1 MFLAIKEIQH
11 NKLHYGLIIF
21 MIMLISY
28 LIFILT
34 SLATGLAAANRQVID
49 TWQADNIVLNAAAD
63 GSLTK
68 STLTSNQ
75 VQPLVKSSLTSS
87 LGEMPVTI
95 NKAAHVKVGAELLGI
110 RKNQFIYQEMRIS
123 SGHKFRHNFEA
134 VVDSSLQNKGYHVGD
149 QLKIAADKPAVKI
162 VGFVKG
168 AQLSVS
174 PVIYTSLFTW
184 QRLKFGNN
192 RVANCSAVVLKNN
205 YPIRANSTLEK
216 LSIAEFI
223 KKLPGY
229 RAQILT
235 FEFMIGFL
243 MIIMLIVI
251 AIFLYI
257 LTIQKL
263 PVFAVL
269 KAQGIPTNYLITN
282 TIVQTLL
289 MTVSGLIC
297 GIILTVITKL
307 VLPPAVPIT
316 FNYSLLLQAAIALL
330 FMSILGAL
338 IPVWTIKKIDPV
350 TVIGGN

>member
-1 MFLAIKEIQH
+1 
-11 NKLHYGLIIF
+11 
-21 MIMLISY
+21 
-28 LIFILT
+28 
-34 SLATGLAAANRQVID
+34 
-49 TWQADNIVLNAAAD
+49 
-63 GSLTK
+63 
-68 STLTSNQ
+68 
-75 VQPLVKSSLTSS
+75 
-87 LGEMPVTI
+87 
-95 NKAAHVKVGAELLGI
+95 
-110 RKNQFIYQEMRIS
+110 MRTS

-134 VVDSSLQNKGYHVGD
+134 IVDSSLQNKGYHVGD

-162 VGFVKG
+162 VGFIKG

-192 RVANCSAVVLKNN
+192 RVANCNAVVLKNN
-205 YPIRANSTLEK
+205 YPISRANSTLEK
-216 LSIAEFI
+216 LYITEFI

-235 FEFMIGFL
+235 FELMIGFL

-269 KAQGIPTNYLITN
+269 KAQGIPTNYLIKN
-282 TIVQTLL
+282 TIVQALL
-289 MTVSGLIC
+289 MTGSGLIC
-297 GIILTVITKL
+297 GVILTVITKL

-350 TVIGGN
+350 TMIRGN

>member
-11 NKLHYGLIIF
+11 NKLHYVLIICV
-21 MIMLISY
+21 IMLISY

-34 SLATGLAAANRQVID
+34 SLATGLATANRQVID
-49 TWQADNIVLNAAAD
+49 AWQADNIILDAGAD

-68 STLTSNQ
+68 STLTNKQ
-75 VQPLVKSSLTSS
+75 VQPLEKTSLTSS

-95 NKAAHVKVGAELLGI
+95 NKNSHIKVAAELLGI
-110 RKNQFIYQEMRIS
+110 NKNQFIYQEIRTC
-123 SGHKFRHNFEA
+123 SGHKFRNNFEA
-134 VVDSSLQNKGYHVGD
+134 IVDISLQSKGYHLGD
-149 QLKIAADKPAVKI
+149 KLKVAVDKPAVKI
-162 VGFVKG
+162 VGFIKG

-184 QRLKFGNN
+184 RRLKFGNN

-205 YPIRANSTLEK
+205 YSVRLNSTLEK
-216 LSIAEFI
+216 LPMEEFI

-229 RAQILT
+229 CAQILT
-235 FEFMIGFL
+235 FEFMISFL

-269 KAQGIPTNYLITN
+269 KAQGIPTNYLIKS
-282 TIVQTLL
+282 TILQALL
-289 MTVSGLIC
+289 MTVSGLIF
-297 GIILTVITKL
+297 GVILTVVTKI
-307 VLPPAVPIT
+307 VLPPAVPVN
-316 FNYSLLLQAAIALL
+316 FNYSLLLSAALALMV
-330 FMSILGAL
+330 MSILGGL
-338 IPVWTIKKIDPV
+338 IPVWTIKKIDPIN
-350 TVIGGN
+350 VIGGN